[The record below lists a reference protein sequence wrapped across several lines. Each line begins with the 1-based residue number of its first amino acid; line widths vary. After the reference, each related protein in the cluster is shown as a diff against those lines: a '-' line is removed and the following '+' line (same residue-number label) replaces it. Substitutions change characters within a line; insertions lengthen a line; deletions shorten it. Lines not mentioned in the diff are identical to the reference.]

1 MNMNGNSQ
9 AYYQKMYAEVYEKY
23 QKLKKRYPYAC
34 RMDIVRL
41 ITPELKERI
50 LFDGV
55 LSRHFGVKGD
65 KFTIQAA
72 LTKQVMKRFDE
83 LKNEK
88 ASYREIAAQIH
99 KEINDKFVNF
109 DRILNIISKN
119 TNGVKKPVKSS
130 VLRNEKHI
138 LPPSITQIYKNDILR
153 FSPAWCGKI
162 QAA

>member
-1 MNMNGNSQ
+1 MNMKGDKQ
-9 AYYQKMYAEVYEKY
+9 AYYIKMYAEVYDKY
-23 QKLKKRYPYAC
+23 QKMKQRYPYANKT
-34 RMDIVRL
+34 DIIKM
-41 ITPELKERI
+41 ITPDLKERI

-65 KFTIQAA
+65 KFAIQAA

-83 LKNEK
+83 LKNEM

-99 KEINDKFVNF
+99 QEINDKFVNF

-119 TNGVKKPVKSS
+119 QNGVKNPIKSA

-138 LPPSITQIYKNDILR
+138 LPMTITQIYKNDILR